1 MKRVLALLGFA
12 SLAMLLF
19 PVLIAPPLRTS
30 PERDQA
36 EAAAKR
42 IGDALTKYYQEYGEW
57 ADGDQAHTIKA
68 IGGDNPKGIVFL
80 PVAENSLNAN
90 GEFTD
95 PWGTP
100 YRISIDR
107 ETHRV
112 NVVSAGP
119 DHIFQHANSRHSDDV
134 SGAAAGGVPGLPF

>member
-1 MKRVLALLGFA
+1 MKRVLALFGFA
-12 SLAMLLF
+12 SLAILLF
-19 PVLIAPPLRTS
+19 PVLITPPSRTS

-36 EAAAKR
+36 EAEAKR
-42 IGDALTKYYQEYGEW
+42 ISDAVTKYYQEYGEW
-57 ADGDQAHTIKA
+57 PAGEQAHTIKA
-68 IGGDNPKGIVFL
+68 IGGDNPKAIVFL

-90 GEFTD
+90 GEFRD

-119 DHIFQHANSRHSDDV
+119 DHVFQHANSRHRDDV
-134 SGAAAGGVPGLPF
+134 SSAAAGGVPGLEF